1 MLSTSVRSPATPRR
15 LRSWARR
22 SLAAGLLA
30 AGLAGCATD
39 PGVSRGNA
47 TADDAFPE
55 VLATIGNERITMA
68 DVRERFGAEL
78 DQLDI
83 QYRRARHA
91 VVENAVRHLVRE
103 RIFREEAR
111 KQGTTVDELI
121 LAAAQQPID
130 PTEEEIQA
138 WYVANQTRLGG
149 RSLDELRPQ
158 IREFLRNERLEAA
171 VRSIEERLMRERS
184 VTIELGPFQFAF
196 DHTGAPALG
205 PENAPVTLTE
215 FSDFEC
221 PYCARFA
228 PTLKQLQEAYGDR
241 LRVVYRQFP
250 IPGSHPNAFKAAEA
264 SLCAHEQGRFWE
276 MHDLMFQE
284 QHALTVDDLKEKAG
298 RLGLDRA
305 RFDEC
310 LDSGRHAE
318 QVRKDMTVG
327 AQAGVSGTPTLFL
340 NGALLG
346 AGALPYEEVARA
358 IDQELERVQRRG
370 RR

>member
-1 MLSTSVRSPATPRR
+1 TWPSTPQRYGPASTARSPWRRPMQATPRMARPRFRPPPRARPARRPGTPRSPRSARSPPPSTTPSHGPSPCSTASGSPSSPSPSRSRSSSRSDPSTGSATGHNGPVRGPAQGWRRRRAVPIFRLQARCRTIIPRTIMQGETMLSTSVRSPATPRR

-30 AGLAGCATD
+30 AGLAGRATD

-91 VVENAVRHLVRE
+91 AVENAVRHLVRE

-171 VRSIEERLMRERS
+171 VRSIE
-184 VTIELGPFQFAF
+184 
-196 DHTGAPALG
+196 
-205 PENAPVTLTE
+205 
-215 FSDFEC
+215 
-221 PYCARFA
+221 
-228 PTLKQLQEAYGDR
+228 
-241 LRVVYRQFP
+241 
-250 IPGSHPNAFKAAEA
+250 
-264 SLCAHEQGRFWE
+264 
-276 MHDLMFQE
+276 
-284 QHALTVDDLKEKAG
+284 
-298 RLGLDRA
+298 
-305 RFDEC
+305 
-310 LDSGRHAE
+310 
-318 QVRKDMTVG
+318 
-327 AQAGVSGTPTLFL
+327 
-340 NGALLG
+340 
-346 AGALPYEEVARA
+346 
-358 IDQELERVQRRG
+358 
-370 RR
+370 